1 METLVKHLISSA
13 WRLSAMFV
21 VIVVNLAFYLHLG
34 HAMTAI
40 PTIFVG
46 VLAGE
51 FTKWLNTAV
60 KGKKLVEFEVSA
72 KKKIA
77 KKTKKVL

>member
-1 METLVKHLISSA
+1 METLVKHLISSV

-21 VIVVNLAFYLHLG
+21 VVVVNIAVYFHYG
-34 HAMTAI
+34 VGMNAV
-40 PTIFVG
+40 PTIIIG

-60 KGKKLVEFEVSA
+60 KGKKLVEFEV
-72 KKKIA
+72 KKK
-77 KKTKKVL
+77 KKVVKKIKK

>member
-1 METLVKHLISSA
+1 MDTLVKHLISSA

-21 VIVVNLAFYLHLG
+21 VVVVNLAFYMEYG
-34 HAMTAI
+34 VGMTAV
-40 PTIFVG
+40 PTIIVG

-72 KKKIA
+72 KKKNA